1 MTMTQVNQA
10 RLAQQEAREKQRQ
23 MWLERAVKEL
33 QAAENWDAAKK
44 PDALAKRLEVM
55 VDASNKAECLVH
67 SDKNDIRDRARAVT
81 LKAYEKFLDVLL
93 ERAMAATRDKER
105 QTEKNEILKEVN
117 EALNAAVKLGTS
129 QKIRDGVKERL
140 DIIRQTSAAGDSSKA
155 RENAEREA
163 AKKGPAGVQNEHR
176 TFTRWTDPPLVV
188 VVGGRTFK
196 TADWSLGGMLIA
208 EWPEGNWEPG
218 MPLDVKVS
226 IDELDGAKVYQEKI
240 EVVRYIAEKKALAV
254 KTRRFASILMQIK
267 RDCDAAGM
275 EPSA

>member
-1 MTMTQVNQA
+1 MTSTSVNQA

-23 MWLERAVKEL
+23 MWLERAGKEL
-33 QAAENWDAAKK
+33 QAAENWDPAKK
-44 PDALAKRLEVM
+44 PDGLAKRLETM
-55 VDASNKAECLVH
+55 VEASNKTECLVP
-67 SDKNDIRDRARAVT
+67 SDKNDIRDRARAIT
-81 LKAYEKFLDVLL
+81 LRTYEKYLDILL
-93 ERAMAATRDKER
+93 ERAMAATRDKDR

-117 EALNAAVKLGTS
+117 EAMNVAIRLGTS

-140 DIIRQTSAAGDSSKA
+140 DIIRQTSAVGDSSKA
-155 RENAEREA
+155 KEAAEREA
-163 AKKGPAGVQNEHR
+163 ARKGPAGVQNEHR
-176 TFTRWTDPPLVV
+176 TFTRWTDPPLIVQ
-188 VVGGRTFK
+188 VGGRTFK

-208 EWPEGNWEPG
+208 DWPDGNWEPG
-218 MPLDVKVS
+218 MPLDVKVT
-226 IDELDGAKVYQEKI
+226 IDELDGAKTYQEKI